1 MARGGFGA
9 ATLSGVAL
17 AVVLSAVPAGAQ
29 EPLVLDA
36 VALDSVTAG
45 GAKKV
50 SAAGITVKGLLPPPS
65 QGLAGLASKFVGRQQ
80 PAVVTPP
87 VRSTGNGKKIVTA
100 SGKKS
105 FKADRV
111 TKPHSE
117 ILVVRGSASG

>member
-1 MARGGFGA
+1 MRALILPG
-9 ATLSGVAL
+9 LAL
-17 AVVLSAVPAGAQ
+17 AAALAALAALPAGAQ
-29 EPLVLDA
+29 EPMVLDA
-36 VALDSVTAG
+36 AALDAVTAG

-50 SAAGITVKGLLPPPS
+50 SAAGITVQGLLPPPS
-65 QGLAGLASKFVGRQQ
+65 QGLAGLASKFVGQKQ
-80 PAVVTPP
+80 PVVVTPP
-87 VRSTGNGKKIVTA
+87 VGSTGKGKKIVTA